1 MPGKSISPADYRY
14 GFNGAE
20 KEPEFTNNYGDIYDL
35 GERHYDTRI
44 ARMFKVDPRT
54 VEYSWQSPYVYHRNT
69 PIRLTDFLGEGDYYS
84 SEGKYVGNDG
94 EKDEK
99 VYLINDAFYD
109 ENKEY
114 SAEDLLNLKTPL
126 LKGGPSRAPISVD
139 KVVKLD
145 IKKTEFSYIAG
156 VVSKEDASSFQGA
169 AATTQATFNAVKLV
183 KGKNTSMSD
192 QSSYA
197 KSLLGT
203 DYSSV
208 PDKKSLEDS
217 DASDIANNARA
228 GLIHVLMGGK
238 DYSNGAVAWDG
249 IDFAIKGSTH
259 PKGRDGGFSVSETL
273 WNEFTATYNWTM
285 NKGKGIKYKGVYY
298 SSAAA
303 MAFTNGKYDKKGTSK
318 WTKGR
323 LAYKAS
329 VVYGQHLFWAPNYGA
344 GENKG
349 YNMKGLVNFD
359 F

>member
-1 MPGKSISPADYRY
+1 MVGNKHYELKDHLGNVHAVVTDKRIWSNWENTPEIITLSDYYPFGFSINNVNKSDYRY

-54 VEYSWQSPYVYHRNT
+54 AEYSWQSSYVYHRNT

-99 VYLINDAFYD
+99 VYLINNAFYD

-139 KVVKLD
+139 RVVKLD

-273 WNEFTATYNWTM
+273 CLTLVRERCGLIQISQQV
-285 NKGKGIKYKGVYY
+285 NK
-298 SSAAA
+298 
-303 MAFTNGKYDKKGTSK
+303 
-318 WTKGR
+318 R
-323 LAYKAS
+323 LIMLLEKINR
-329 VVYGQHLFWAPNYGA
+329 VR
-344 GENKG
+344 
-349 YNMKGLVNFD
+349 
-359 F
+359 